1 VYFIRQSPE
10 AFPKTG
16 EGFFYGVGMATPKMI
31 MDGKDIDRTLNRIAH
46 EIWEHNRG
54 AEQFVLI
61 GIRRRGV
68 TIANRLAKKL
78 RDFAGVSIPVGA
90 LDITLYRDDL
100 SEIASQPV
108 LKKTEIPW
116 PVKGKKVYLCD
127 DVLFTGRTI
136 RAALDGISDLGRPEA
151 IRLIVLIDRGHRELP
166 VQPNYTGKNVS
177 TTKDEQVEVLLEED
191 DGVDQVSITGGA

>member
-1 VYFIRQSPE
+1 M
-10 AFPKTG
+10 G
-16 EGFFYGVGMATPKMI
+16 EGFFYGVSMAASRMI
-31 MDGKDIDRTLNRIAH
+31 MDRKDIDRTLNRIAH
-46 EIWEHNRG
+46 EIWERNRG
-54 AEQFVLI
+54 AEQFVFI

-78 RDFAGVSIPVGA
+78 KDFEGVSIPVGA

-116 PVKGKKVYLCD
+116 SVTGKKVYLCD

-151 IRLIVLIDRGHRELP
+151 IRLIVLVDRGHRELP
-166 VQPNYTGKNVS
+166 VQPNYTGRNVT
-177 TTKDEQVEVLLEED
+177 TTKGEQVEVMLEED
-191 DGVDQVSITGGA
+191 DGVEQVIITGEA